1 LTDQPNTGSALS
13 LPPHPGIDTLLWHVP
28 HGAERAERHLWLIQV
43 LRWVRQGN
51 VQGQPPPQATQ
62 AAVSYMLAQCQARP
76 ELKQHI
82 EHLLARCL
90 DDLHVSGLLADHGFA
105 PRAAFMSELSER
117 LRRRFLPASPDT
129 RDLGHLF
136 GLLFDERVDAP
147 WLAALSDTQLAQLAE
162 LFDGAWRL
170 LARPGGWRQ
179 DAMDALSILAAHVR
193 SSGLSAQLRLRLGDG
208 PELAH
213 SFGQIVHVTD
223 QVMEQLTALHGPGEH
238 TPEALAATEA
248 RLLQEVRLLRG
259 LLDAC
264 TQQAHGVH
272 QHLEAHGVSVD
283 VVFQVDQLRARCER
297 MAQLLDLLLSHAP
310 QREVRTLLVSLI
322 EEGEQR
328 RSLRALFRQHYSLL
342 ARLVAERS
350 AETGEHYITR
360 DRAAYFDMLRRAAGG
375 GLIIAGTTYAK
386 FMLAALGLSAFWGG
400 FAAGANYAVSFV
412 IIHLLHWTVATKQPA
427 MTAPAMAAKL
437 KDTHSDEGL
446 AGFVDEAAHLLR
458 SQVAGIVGNLA
469 VVIPVVLAVQ
479 AVAWLLMGRPLLS
492 MEKAHHVLHDL
503 TLLGPTVFYAA
514 FTGVLLFA
522 SSLVAG
528 WVENWFVWHRLDSA
542 MQWHPR
548 MRAWFGAQGAE
559 RWAHWWRA
567 NISGLAANVS
577 LGMILGLTP
586 PLAAFFG
593 LPIEVRHVTLST
605 GQIAAAVGTLG
616 LDAWRDPNL
625 WWCVAAIPFTGF
637 LNLSVSFTLALRV
650 AIRSREVKVHD
661 RARLARALLSAL
673 WRSPG
678 RFLLPPR
685 VQLAQESLP
694 PAAP

>member
-1 LTDQPNTGSALS
+1 LTDTQPPGSALS

-43 LRWVRQGN
+43 LRWVREGH
-51 VQGQPPPQATQ
+51 VQGTQHTQ
-62 AAVSYMLAQCQARP
+62 AAVAYMLAQCQARP
-76 ELKQHI
+76 ELKQHT
-82 EHLLARCL
+82 ERLLARCL
-90 DDLHVSGLLADHGFA
+90 DDLHLSGLLADHGFA
-105 PRAAFMSELSER
+105 PRAAFMSELGER
-117 LRRRFLPASPDT
+117 MRRRFLPASPDT

-147 WLAALSDTQLAQLAE
+147 WLAQLSDAHLAQLAD
-162 LFDGAWRL
+162 LLDSAWRL
-170 LARPGGWRQ
+170 LERPGGWRL
-179 DAMDALSILAAHVR
+179 DAMAALSILAAHVR
-193 SSGLSAQLRLRLGDG
+193 SSGLSAPLRLRLGDG

-223 QVMEQLTALHGPGEH
+223 QVIEQLTALHAPGERAPAE
-238 TPEALAATEA
+238 TAATQE

-264 TQQAHGVH
+264 TQQAQGVH

-283 VVFQVDQLRARCER
+283 VVFQVDQLRARCDR
-297 MAQLLDLLLSHAP
+297 MAQLLNLLLSFSP
-310 QREVRTLLVSLI
+310 QREVRTLLVGLI

-328 RSLRALFRQHYSLL
+328 RSIRALFRQHYSLL

-386 FMLAALGLSAFWGG
+386 FMLLALGLSAFWGG
-400 FAAGANYAVSFV
+400 FAAGANYALSFV

-437 KDTHSDEGL
+437 KDTHSEEGL

-479 AVAWLLMGRPLLS
+479 AAAWLLMGRPLLS
-492 MEKAHHVLHDL
+492 VDKAHHVLHDL

-548 MRAWFGAQGAE
+548 MRAWFGTQGAE

-616 LDAWRDPNL
+616 MEGLREPGL
-625 WWCVAAIPFTGF
+625 WWCVAAIPLTGF
-637 LNLSVSFTLALRV
+637 FNLAVSFTLALRV

-673 WRSPG
+673 YRSPG

-685 VQLAQESLP
+685 ALAAQAAQGALP
-694 PAAP
+694 PSSP

>member
-1 LTDQPNTGSALS
+1 LTDTPTTGSALS

-43 LRWVRQGN
+43 LRWVRG
-51 VQGQPPPQATQ
+51 GDPQA
-62 AAVSYMLAQCQARP
+62 AMAYVLAQCEARP
-76 ELKQHI
+76 ALKQDTTR
-82 EHLLARCL
+82 LLARCL

-117 LRRRFLPASPDT
+117 LRRRFLPATPDT

-147 WLAALSDTQLAQLAE
+147 WLDALSDAQLAQLAE
-162 LFDGAWRL
+162 LFDGAWHL

-223 QVMEQLTALHGPGEH
+223 QVLEQLSALHSPGQH
-238 TPEALAATEA
+238 TPEALAATQA
-248 RLLQEVRLLRG
+248 KLLQEVRLLRG

-264 TQQAHGVH
+264 TQQAQGVH

-297 MAQLLDLLLSHAP
+297 MAQLLDLLMSNAP
-310 QREVRTLLVSLI
+310 QREVRTLLVGLI
-322 EEGEQR
+322 EEGGRR
-328 RSLRALFRQHYSLL
+328 RSIRALFRQHYSLL

-400 FAAGANYAVSFV
+400 FAAGANYAISFV

-437 KDTHSDEGL
+437 KDTHHEEGL

-479 AVAWLLMGRPLLS
+479 ALAWWWMGRPLLTVD
-492 MEKAHHVLHDL
+492 KAHHVLHDL

-548 MRAWFGAQGAE
+548 MRAWFGVQGAT

-577 LGMILGLTP
+577 LGLILGLTP

-616 LDAWRDPNL
+616 LDAWRDSNL
-625 WWCVAAIPFTGF
+625 WWCVAAIPITGF

-661 RARLARALLSAL
+661 RSRLIRALLSAL

-685 VQLAQESLP
+685 ANATPQGALP
-694 PAAP
+694 PSSS

>member
-1 LTDQPNTGSALS
+1 MTDTLNSGGALS

-28 HGAERAERHLWLIQV
+28 HGDERAERHLWLIQV
-43 LRWVRQGN
+43 LRWVREGD
-51 VQGQPPPQATQ
+51 AQ
-62 AAVSYMLAQCQARP
+62 AAMAYVLAQCQARP
-76 ELKQHI
+76 ELKQDTVR
-82 EHLLARCL
+82 LLARCL
-90 DDLHVSGLLADHGFA
+90 DDLYVSGLLADHGFA

-117 LRRRFLPASPDT
+117 LRRRCLPASPDT

-136 GLLFDERVDAP
+136 GLLFDEGVDAP
-147 WLAALSDTQLAQLAE
+147 WLAQLSDEHLAELAE
-162 LFDGAWRL
+162 LFDSAWRL
-170 LARPGGWRQ
+170 LERPGGWRT
-179 DAMDALSILAAHVR
+179 DAMAALSILAAHVR

-223 QVMEQLTALHGPGEH
+223 QVIEQLTALHAPGQH
-238 TPEALAATEA
+238 APEALAAVQA
-248 RLLQEVRLLRG
+248 HLLQEVRLLRS

-264 TQQAHGVH
+264 TQQAQGVH
-272 QHLEAHGVSVD
+272 HHLEAHGVSVD

-297 MAQLLDLLLSHAP
+297 MAQLLNLLLSPTP
-310 QREVRTLLVSLI
+310 QREVRALLVELI

-328 RSLRALFRQHYSLL
+328 RSIRALFRQHYSLL

-360 DRAAYFDMLRRAAGG
+360 DRTAYFDMLRRAAGG

-386 FMLAALGLSAFWGG
+386 FFLLALGLSAFWSG
-400 FAAGANYAVSFV
+400 FAAGANYAISFV

-437 KDTHSDEGL
+437 KDTHSEEGL
-446 AGFVDEAAHLLR
+446 AGCVDEAAHLLR

-479 AVAWLLMGRPLLS
+479 ALAWLLAGRPLITAD
-492 MEKAHHVLHDL
+492 KAHHVLHDL

-514 FTGVLLFA
+514 LTGVLLFA

-548 MRAWFGAQGAE
+548 MRAWFGAPRAA
-559 RWAHWWRA
+559 RWAQWWRA

-577 LGMILGLTP
+577 LGLILGLTP
-586 PLAAFFG
+586 TLAAFFG

-616 LDAWRDPNL
+616 LESLKDPNL
-625 WWCVAAIPFTGF
+625 WWCVAAIPITGF

-650 AIRSREVKVHD
+650 AIRSREVRVHD
-661 RARLARALLSAL
+661 RWRLARALLSAL
-673 WRSPG
+673 ARSPG
-678 RFLLPPR
+678 RFLLPPAKAA
-685 VQLAQESLP
+685 AQGTLP
-694 PAAP
+694 PSSS